1 MSHESGDDNDKSI
14 VKSRD
19 FFNDSDIVCIKQKPR
34 ERAEIEITITEIEN
48 RTQVHRS
55 QTICL
60 TT

>member
-1 MSHESGDDNDKSI
+1 MPHESGDDNDKSI
-14 VKSRD
+14 VKSHD

-34 ERAEIEITITEIEN
+34 ERAETEITITEIGN
-48 RTQVHRS
+48 RTQIHRS